1 VRDVFTQKAPKPRLD
16 AKLCH
21 RTKQVKIL
29 PRSPL
34 YQHGAGDKPKDRQMN
49 EQQKQWIEALKTL
62 LNLDREDSS
71 AAYEKLVNDVQIHV
85 DAAPEP

>member
-1 VRDVFTQKAPKPRLD
+1 
-16 AKLCH
+16 
-21 RTKQVKIL
+21 
-29 PRSPL
+29 
-34 YQHGAGDKPKDRQMN
+34 MN